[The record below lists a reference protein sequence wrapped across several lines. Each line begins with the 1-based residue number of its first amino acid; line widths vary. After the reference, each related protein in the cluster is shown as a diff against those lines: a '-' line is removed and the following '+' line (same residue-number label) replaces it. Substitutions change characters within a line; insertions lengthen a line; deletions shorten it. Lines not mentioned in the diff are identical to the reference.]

1 MLRLSIGCE
10 DKFKQ
15 AELSYKLGP
24 DGLFIL
30 APLVF
35 WWTSNSSLVPLAQRS
50 CSHLPLPSELNN
62 TPPSPSP
69 TLLNPSLTPPSPILP
84 PPSSAS
90 FPLPPPFPKCLPTSH
105 PAMIPIPLDWGS
117 KMDTKFGLWP
127 PYWEFWPSF
136 IKIPFLG

>member
-35 WWTSNSSLVPLAQRS
+35 WWTSNLSLVPLAQRS

-90 FPLPPPFPKCLPTSH
+90 FLLPPPFPKMYPHITS
-105 PAMIPIPLDWGS
+105 LGLGDQ

-136 IKIPFLG
+136 IKIPFSG